1 MDTWVLL
8 SWLFAIILGISFIV
22 VGLWARHEFCGRRAK
37 KEKTKSGTPEGPT
50 EEQPRQLQQ
59 IPAAQTNTV
68 TVGAAAGTDA
78 MQQHWTHGLPSDD
91 RPFEAVVIDA
101 LTMDEQDTFCNWGS
115 REPDA
120 SPKGDIFPCWDIF
133 RCAASPCAQHNVNG
147 SKWETESEQTRLKGR
162 AMLKQ
167 WLTEGKSPT
176 YTKDHT
182 NEIWDIVNNF
192 AKCKERYKEF
202 DGMGLVF
209 IRSNPQQMDP
219 LIDFTSRITD
229 QIINAPI
236 FDHFCS
242 TNVDS
247 HDGWGVIGHSPRSDE
262 PRLLS
267 VGTRFH
273 CDVEKLLR
281 SPKGRRAIQRANEPR
296 TGFTTAVHV
305 ATHSDAVILKLSKDA
320 TIHLFHKDKIEGEQ
334 CSVEDLKDRLEHLL
348 LPAPTAL

>member
-37 KEKTKSGTPEGPT
+37 KEKTKSGTQEGPT

-68 TVGAAAGTDA
+68 TVGAAGTNA
-78 MQQHWTHGLPSDD
+78 MQQHWTHDLPSDD

-192 AKCKERYKEF
+192 AKNQERYKEF

-209 IRSNPQQMDP
+209 IRSKPQQVDE

-229 QIINAPI
+229 QIIGAHI

-242 TNVDS
+242 KNVDS
-247 HDGWGVIGHSPRSDE
+247 HDGWGVIGHSPISDQT
-262 PRLLS
+262 RLLS
-267 VGTRFH
+267 VGTRFR
-273 CDVEKLLR
+273 CDVGKILR
-281 SPKGRRAIQRANEPR
+281 SPRGRRAIQRANEPR

-305 ATHSDAVILKLSKDA
+305 ADNSDAVILKLGKDA
-320 TIHLFHKDKIEGEQ
+320 KIHLFHKDNIEGEQ
-334 CSVEDLKDRLEHLL
+334 CSVVNLKYRLEHLL